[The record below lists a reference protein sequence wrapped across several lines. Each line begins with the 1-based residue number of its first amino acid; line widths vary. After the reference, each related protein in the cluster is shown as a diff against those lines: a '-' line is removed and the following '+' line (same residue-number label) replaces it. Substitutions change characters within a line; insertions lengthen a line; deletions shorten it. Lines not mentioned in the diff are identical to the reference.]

1 MAFINFFFLLL
12 KIFEKVEKTGIISTK
27 FSFRCTLSVI
37 LGLLQNFQKLTNG
50 QFFKFECCSH
60 FSIPGPFTRENK
72 KSNKVNLIGTI
83 SQNTQQALPSIVVEM
98 CRVCFEFHRH
108 SSHGTIK
115 YVFIR
120 MHKNRASCL
129 HTMFQK
135 KETLPKSPVQNY
147 WHLLLGSNQGITL
160 SPTVYRGAFG
170 PKIQQPST

>member
-1 MAFINFFFLLL
+1 MNVAEKYDFEINYIQAKIDPRTIFKIQMLL
-12 KIFEKVEKTGIISTK
+12 
-27 FSFRCTLSVI
+27 
-37 LGLLQNFQKLTNG
+37 
-50 QFFKFECCSH
+50 H
-60 FSIPGPFTRENK
+60 FSIPGPFTRENQK
-72 KSNKVNLIGTI
+72 IKQGEPNWNI